1 MTDKEVQVRGK
12 RDAGK
17 SSAKVAQVVTVTVSP
32 LKGATSRCSNN
43 DIIQERG
50 GAEAGTKWNGGPGRC
65 NGDPGDEGRAGRVGI
80 QPGQSR

>member
-1 MTDKEVQVRGK
+1 MRGK

-43 DIIQERG
+43 NIIQERG
-50 GAEAGTKWNGGPGRC
+50 GAEAEPSGT
-65 NGDPGDEGRAGRVGI
+65 EGQVDATEI
-80 QPGQSR
+80 QGMKAELAE